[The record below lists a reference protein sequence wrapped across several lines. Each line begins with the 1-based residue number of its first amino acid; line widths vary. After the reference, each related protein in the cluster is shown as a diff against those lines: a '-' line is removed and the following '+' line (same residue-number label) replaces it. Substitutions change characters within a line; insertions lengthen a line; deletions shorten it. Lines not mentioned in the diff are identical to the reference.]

1 MARAHPGAQCPGEGR
16 AALIFFG
23 AARRAPRA
31 ADRRPHLQT
40 LPKLRGAPHPAAH
53 RCDAS
58 LRVYGQRASAQICS
72 SPAVLQARALVE
84 KASGS
89 SMDLLLARSRR
100 SQAPPPLSQQ
110 PPLPPLLQPA
120 PRNCEPRNQAGDLRS
135 LELAD
140 RS

>member
-1 MARAHPGAQCPGEGR
+1 MARAHPGAQCPGAGR

-100 SQAPPPLSQQ
+100 SQAPPPFPSS
-110 PPLPPLLQPA
+110 PPS
-120 PRNCEPRNQAGDLRS
+120 PRCCSPRHATASR
-135 LELAD
+135 ATKPVI
-140 RS
+140 